1 MIPSVGIRVRDPR
14 RDGDPVRSPDARRRR
29 TPWAGFVL
37 VLAACLP
44 LATAAQAEDGDD
56 GKAFHEQVDLD
67 PLGMSA
73 VLVEGRLK
81 SFGSHASSTMH
92 LITGP
97 RRIGEQS
104 DAFTYLDMLIRPEAY
119 ADADVVYVK
128 NKNVRQRIADVAS
141 AANPALES
149 RLETSVKTGLFAPS
163 VLRTPEIE
171 DLLRT
176 LEADLVRTARPVT
189 EIRNALTLSDPRLL
203 LSRLRLIP
211 PTEVD
216 PQTRWHGLDELVLP
230 PPPERDPSLATGLPT
245 VPTIDGLDPELASRI
260 RGDWREIVE
269 GWRRGDATQVNA
281 AVADLAAAMP
291 GVNTDLYPEQARLQ
305 WEHWYFEQGNL
316 TWIWLVY
323 LASTAI
329 LLVAVVYR
337 WPTALKL
344 GLGAFGIALALQTFA
359 VGLRWYVAGRWPNS
373 NMFEAVTTAAWF
385 GAVAA
390 IAFELWVRRTPLRGF
405 FALGAAVSCMV
416 ALMSAHFL
424 PVYLNPNIGNMMPV
438 LHDVWL
444 YIHTN
449 VIIFSYCLIFMAAVT
464 SGIYLAHRLFGG
476 LPAYAR
482 AGGTG
487 MVLATTAGAASGGG
501 AVSGG
506 TGSGEVGP
514 GGTGGTVAGGRR
526 GPSFG
531 EVLDGVTM
539 VLMELSF
546 VMLWAGLVMGAIWA
560 DHSWGRPWGW
570 DPKEVF
576 ALETFVVFLLLVHV
590 RWRVKDK
597 GFWTAILALVGAAVM
612 LFNWIVVNFVITGL
626 HSYA

>member
-1 MIPSVGIRVRDPR
+1 MSNIFAQRINQGRGGFGHLLVWKALRLWAVLGMLLTASPS
-14 RDGDPVRSPDARRRR
+14 
-29 TPWAGFVL
+29 
-37 VLAACLP
+37 LAQS
-44 LATAAQAEDGDD
+44 AADEA
-56 GKAFHEQVDLD
+56 APPASFAEQVDLG
-67 PLGMSA
+67 PLGAAA

-81 SFGSHASSTMH
+81 SFGSHASATMYS
-92 LITGP
+92 ICGP
-97 RRIGEQS
+97 RRIAGQS
-104 DAFTYLDMLIRPEAY
+104 PAFTYLDLMIRPEAY
-119 ADADVVYVK
+119 ANADLIYIK
-128 NKNVRQRIADVAS
+128 NKSVRQRIADTLVA
-141 AANPALES
+141 ADPGLES
-149 RLETSVKTGLFAPS
+149 RLAVSVKSGLFSQALLNR
-163 VLRTPEIE
+163 VEVQE
-171 DLLRT
+171 LLRV
-176 LEADLVRTARPVT
+176 LEADLVRTARPVS
-189 EIRNALTLSDPRLL
+189 EIRGALFVAEAAQL
-203 LSRLRLIP
+203 LSRLRMIP
-211 PTEVD
+211 PTEGEGE
-216 PQTRWHGLDELVLP
+216 TRWHGLDELVLP
-230 PPPERDPSLATGLPT
+230 AADAAPGEISLLPSIEGLSPEAARD
-245 VPTIDGLDPELASRI
+245 I
-260 RGDWREIVE
+260 RRSWRDLVE
-269 GWRRGDATQVNA
+269 SWRQGDAESANA
-281 AVADLAAAMP
+281 SIAAFAAALP
-291 GVNTDLYPEQARLQ
+291 GINPELYPERSRLA
-305 WEHWYFEQGNL
+305 WENWYFEQGNL

-323 LASTAI
+323 LASVAV

-337 WPTALKL
+337 WPKALW
-344 GLGAFGIALALQTFA
+344 FGYAVFATALALQTFA

-390 IAFELWVRRTPLRGF
+390 IALELWVRRTPLKGF
-405 FALGAAVSCMV
+405 FALGAAVACMV

-424 PVYLNPNIGNMMPV
+424 PVQLNPNIGNMMPV

-449 VIIFSYCLIFMAAVT
+449 VIIFSYCLIFMAAV
-464 SGIYLAHRLFGG
+464 SSAIYLAHRVFGG

-487 MVLATTAGAASGGG
+487 MVLATAASGQGWTET
-501 AVSGG
+501 A
-506 TGSGEVGP
+506 GE
-514 GGTGGTVAGGRR
+514 RR
-526 GPSFG
+526 GPSLG

-546 VMLWAGLVMGAIWA
+546 VMLWSGLVMGAIWA

-597 GFWTAILALVGAAVM
+597 GFWTALLALVGAAVM

>member
-1 MIPSVGIRVRDPR
+1 MSSMDRSIGEPNRRV
-14 RDGDPVRSPDARRRR
+14 SRRRVAVW
-29 TPWAGFVL
+29 PPIVAALLAVAGCL
-37 VLAACLP
+37 LPNAA
-44 LATAAQAEDGDD
+44 ANAQGSSDD
-56 GKAFHEQVDLD
+56 GEGSAPMFADAVDLE
-67 PLGMSA
+67 PLGGAA

-92 LITGP
+92 SITGP
-97 RRIGEQS
+97 RKIQGQS
-104 DAFTYLDMLIRPEAY
+104 PAFTYLDMMIRPEAY
-119 ADADVVYVK
+119 ADADVIYVK
-128 NKNVRQRIADVAS
+128 NKNVRQRIADVL
-141 AANPALES
+141 AAEDPALGP
-149 RLETSVKTGLFAPS
+149 RLESSVRTGLFSPRLLKRDE
-163 VLRTPEIE
+163 VQE
-171 DLLRT
+171 LLRVM
-176 LEADLVRTARPVT
+176 EADLVRTARPVS
-189 EIRNALTLSDPRLL
+189 EIRGALFLADPLQLL
-203 LSRLRLIP
+203 ARLRIIP

-216 PQTRWHGLDELVLP
+216 PQERWHGLDELVLP
-230 PPPERDPSLATGLPT
+230 DPKAMESAGLPSL
-245 VPTIDGLDPELASRI
+245 PTIEGLDPAVASTI
-260 RGDWREIVE
+260 RREWRDFVE
-269 GWRRGDATQVNA
+269 GWMGGDAARVNA
-281 AVADLAAAMP
+281 SLAALVATLP
-291 GVNTDLYPEQARLQ
+291 GVNADLYPERGRLA
-305 WEHWYFEQGNL
+305 WEHWYFEQNNL

-323 LASTAI
+323 LGSTAI
-329 LLVAVVYR
+329 LLIAVVYR
-337 WPTALKL
+337 WPTALRL
-344 GLGAFGIALALQTFA
+344 GFGVFGLALLLQTFA

-390 IAFELWVRRTPLRGF
+390 IGFEVWVRRTPLKGF

-464 SGIYLAHRLFGG
+464 SALYLGHRLLGG

-487 MVLATTAGAASGGG
+487 MILATAGGG
-501 AVSGG
+501 TTADGG
-506 TGSGEVGP
+506 WTER
-514 GGTGGTVAGGRR
+514 GGHRK

-597 GFWTAILALVGAAVM
+597 GFWTALLALVGAAVM

>member
-1 MIPSVGIRVRDPR
+1 MTNGLRMDSEDTTAQSPATGVRKSLGWQGLVDR
-14 RDGDPVRSPDARRRR
+14 GVASILFMMLALASSLLSTSAVAQDSSSDDESS
-29 TPWAGFVL
+29 AGGF
-37 VLAACLP
+37 AA
-44 LATAAQAEDGDD
+44 E
-56 GKAFHEQVDLD
+56 VDLE
-67 PLGMSA
+67 PLGAAA

-92 LITGP
+92 SITGP
-97 RRIGEQS
+97 RRIQGQS
-104 DAFTYLDMLIRPEAY
+104 PAFTYLDMMIRPEAY
-119 ADADVVYVK
+119 ADADVIYVK
-128 NKNVRQRIADVAS
+128 NKNVRQRIADVLTGAD
-141 AANPALES
+141 PALEA
-149 RLETSVKTGLFAPS
+149 RLESSVRTGLFSPRLLQRAE
-163 VLRTPEIE
+163 VQE
-171 DLLRT
+171 LLRVM
-176 LEADLVRTARPVT
+176 EADLVRTARPVS
-189 EIRNALTLSDPRLL
+189 EIRGAIFLSDPRQLL
-203 LSRLRLIP
+203 ARLRIIP
-211 PTEVD
+211 PTAVD
-216 PQTRWHGLDELVLP
+216 PQERWHGLDELVLP
-230 PPPERDPSLATGLPT
+230 DPKAMESAGLPT
-245 VPTIDGLDPELASRI
+245 LPTIDGLDPEVATTI
-260 RGDWREIVE
+260 RRAWRGFVE
-269 GWRRGDATQVNA
+269 GWMNGDAATVNA
-281 AVADLAAAMP
+281 SLSSLVEALP
-291 GVNTDLYPEQARLQ
+291 GVNAELYPERSRLA
-305 WEHWYFEQGNL
+305 WEHWYFEQNNL

-329 LLVAVVYR
+329 LLIAVVYR
-337 WPTALKL
+337 WPTAMRL
-344 GLGAFGIALALQTFA
+344 GLGVFGIALALQTFA
-359 VGLRWYVAGRWPNS
+359 VGLRWYVSARWPNS

-385 GAVAA
+385 GAIAA
-390 IAFELWVRRTPLRGF
+390 IGFELWVRRTPLKGF

-464 SGIYLAHRLFGG
+464 SAIYLVHRFFGG

-487 MVLATTAGAASGGG
+487 MILATTAGGAGGG
-501 AVSGG
+501 AVGG
-506 TGSGEVGP
+506 GWTEN
-514 GGTGGTVAGGRR
+514 AGARK

-597 GFWTAILALVGAAVM
+597 GFWTALLALLGAAVM
-612 LFNWIVVNFVITGL
+612 LFNWIIVNFVITGL

>member
-1 MIPSVGIRVRDPR
+1 MSVKLEGVVGGTGRSVLFSTSTSWLLALACWLLPASAAVAQDSSS
-14 RDGDPVRSPDARRRR
+14 DGDSPVSA
-29 TPWAGFVL
+29 F
-37 VLAACLP
+37 
-44 LATAAQAEDGDD
+44 AQA
-56 GKAFHEQVDLD
+56 VDLE
-67 PLGMSA
+67 PLGSAA

-92 LITGP
+92 SITGP
-97 RRIGEQS
+97 RRIAGQS
-104 DAFTYLDMLIRPEAY
+104 PAFTYLDMMIRPEAY

-128 NKNVRQRIADVAS
+128 NKNVRQRIADVLIGAEPS
-141 AANPALES
+141 LEPRLES
-149 RLETSVKTGLFAPS
+149 SVRTGLFSPMLLQRAE
-163 VLRTPEIE
+163 VQE
-171 DLLRT
+171 LLRVM
-176 LEADLVRTARPVT
+176 EADLVRTARPVS
-189 EIRNALTLSDPRLL
+189 EIRGALFLSDPRQLL
-203 LSRLRLIP
+203 ARLRVIP

-216 PQTRWHGLDELVLP
+216 PQERWHGLDELVLP
-230 PPPERDPSLATGLPT
+230 DPKAMESAGLPT
-245 VPTIDGLDPELASRI
+245 LPMIEGLDPEVASTI
-260 RGDWREIVE
+260 RREWRGFVE
-269 GWRRGDATQVNA
+269 GWMNGDAPKVNA
-281 AVADLAAAMP
+281 SLASLVAALP
-291 GVNTDLYPEQARLQ
+291 GVNAELYPERSRLA
-305 WEHWYFEQGNL
+305 WEHWYFEQNNL

-329 LLVAVVYR
+329 LLIAVVYR
-337 WPTALKL
+337 WPMALRL
-344 GLGAFGIALALQTFA
+344 GFGTFAIALALQTFA

-385 GAVAA
+385 GAIAA
-390 IAFELWVRRTPLRGF
+390 IGFELWVRRTPLKGF

-464 SGIYLAHRLFGG
+464 SAIYIVHRFFGG

-487 MVLATTAGAASGGG
+487 MILATTAGSAGGAAAGGG
-501 AVSGG
+501 WTES
-506 TGSGEVGP
+506 VGARK
-514 GGTGGTVAGGRR
+514 GL
-526 GPSFG
+526 SFC

-597 GFWTAILALVGAAVM
+597 GFWTALLALLGAVVM

>member
-1 MIPSVGIRVRDPR
+1 MN
-14 RDGDPVRSPDARRRR
+14 GD
-29 TPWAGFVL
+29 
-37 VLAACLP
+37 
-44 LATAAQAEDGDD
+44 
-56 GKAFHEQVDLD
+56 
-67 PLGMSA
+67 
-73 VLVEGRLK
+73 
-81 SFGSHASSTMH
+81 
-92 LITGP
+92 
-97 RRIGEQS
+97 
-104 DAFTYLDMLIRPEAY
+104 
-119 ADADVVYVK
+119 
-128 NKNVRQRIADVAS
+128 
-141 AANPALES
+141 
-149 RLETSVKTGLFAPS
+149 APK
-163 VLRTPEIE
+163 V
-171 DLLRT
+171 
-176 LEADLVRTARPVT
+176 
-189 EIRNALTLSDPRLL
+189 NA
-203 LSRLRLIP
+203 
-211 PTEVD
+211 
-216 PQTRWHGLDELVLP
+216 
-230 PPPERDPSLATGLPT
+230 SLASL
-245 VPTIDGLDPELASRI
+245 V
-260 RGDWREIVE
+260 
-269 GWRRGDATQVNA
+269 A
-281 AVADLAAAMP
+281 ALP
-291 GVNTDLYPEQARLQ
+291 GVNAELYPERSRLA
-305 WEHWYFEQGNL
+305 WEHWYFEQNNL

-329 LLVAVVYR
+329 LLIAVVYR
-337 WPTALKL
+337 WPMALRL
-344 GLGAFGIALALQTFA
+344 GFGTFAIALALQTFA

-385 GAVAA
+385 GAIAA
-390 IAFELWVRRTPLRGF
+390 IGFELWVRRTPLKGF

-464 SGIYLAHRLFGG
+464 SAIYLVHRFFGG

-487 MVLATTAGAASGGG
+487 MILATTAGSAGGAAAGGG
-501 AVSGG
+501 WTES
-506 TGSGEVGP
+506 VG
-514 GGTGGTVAGGRR
+514 ARK

-597 GFWTAILALVGAAVM
+597 GFWTALLALLGAVVM